1 MAAIP
6 RAYVDRFTKLVN
18 ITSDDAQKKLAKALT
33 KVEITDIAAARD
45 EIIAIMDAIL
55 GPYTDNVA
63 AIAATF
69 YDGLREW
76 SGVVDDFEAEPISNR
91 DPAATDGAVRA
102 FMQTQVDGKPFDE
115 LQTLLME
122 RADYEVKRAANEC
135 IAANC
140 KRDPKRPKWARI
152 PTGADTCD
160 FCIMLAS
167 RGFTY
172 QSAET
177 ASHAHANC
185 DCRIVPSWDK
195 KNPAVEGYDPDEY
208 YEQYIDSGFKGGG
221 SGGKSE
227 RAAKDLGNG
236 GKFNGINEMNAY
248 LEESKTLDELYARAD
263 EVLKE
268 INELWN
274 GNANMFS
281 SASRTAKEMRKRLR

>member
-18 ITSDDAQKKLAKALT
+18 ITSDDAQKKLARALS
-33 KVEITDIAAARD
+33 KVEVTDIAAARD
-45 EIIAIMDAIL
+45 EIIAIMDTIL

-76 SGVVDDFEAEPISNR
+76 YGIDDGFEAEAISNR
-91 DPAATDGAVRA
+91 DPAATEGAVRA
-102 FMQTQVDGKPFDE
+102 FMETQVEGKPFEE

-122 RADYEVKRAANEC
+122 RSDYEVKRAANEC
-135 IAANC
+135 VAANC
-140 KRDPKRPKWARI
+140 KRDPRRPKWARV
-152 PTGADTCD
+152 PTGADTCE

-195 KNPAVEGYDPDEY
+195 DNPSVEGYDPEEY
-208 YEQYIDSGFKGGG
+208 YQQY
-221 SGGKSE
+221 
-227 RAAKDLGNG
+227 
-236 GKFNGINEMNAY
+236 
-248 LEESKTLDELYARAD
+248 LD
-263 EVLKE
+263 
-268 INELWN
+268 
-274 GNANMFS
+274 
-281 SASRTAKEMRKRLR
+281 MRK